1 MVMCFYIRLFDTD
14 LDVDDNN
21 SLVLEFSGS
30 DASETEVVNTSG
42 MDEDRRLITVTTAQA
57 DEVCITLDK
66 LIRNGLI
73 SKEFFRNTLRK
84 Q

>member
-1 MVMCFYIRLFDTD
+1 MCFYIRLFDSD

-30 DASETEVVNTSG
+30 DASETEVVNKSG

>member
-1 MVMCFYIRLFDTD
+1 MSTIITL
-14 LDVDDNN
+14 LHW
-21 SLVLEFSGS
+21 EFIGS